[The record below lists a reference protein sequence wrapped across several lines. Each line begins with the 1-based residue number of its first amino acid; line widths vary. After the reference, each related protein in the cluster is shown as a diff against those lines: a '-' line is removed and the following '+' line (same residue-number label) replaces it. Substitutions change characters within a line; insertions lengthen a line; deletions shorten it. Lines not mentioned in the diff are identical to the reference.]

1 MPSRRTLF
9 LKAEVDDYRGLAA
22 YRKLGY
28 VPCDAQDESAS
39 KTLDYAYD
47 DRAVAAI
54 AKAAGEDADAA
65 MLMKRS
71 CSFVNLYDK
80 ESGFIRPKFTDGHW
94 AAPFNP
100 KSIKIT
106 KWRDYTEANAWQT
119 HVLRAA

>member
-1 MPSRRTLF
+1 
-9 LKAEVDDYRGLAA
+9 
-22 YRKLGY
+22 
-28 VPCDAQDESAS
+28 
-39 KTLDYAYD
+39 
-47 DRAVAAI
+47 
-54 AKAAGEDADAA
+54 

-106 KWRDYTEANAWQT
+106 RAKIELKDQEARGTIFEEGRKADGSPQSDQRSSPWQGAY
-119 HVLRAA
+119 HSGRAMILCGKLLKELEKR